1 MSESYEEKPQPKPAP
16 YAYETRQPFDFSDEL
31 KARVDALGLAETVQH
46 AEAAGYGYIYDAAPI
61 EFFER
66 LKQAIYRTANGT
78 AGPRGSSMLLTRDPV
93 FVEAVLNPKLLTIVE
108 ILCGQGAMLSQ
119 LSSTIIPKQA
129 DEPRKGG
136 LHADQNWTPAPFPR
150 HNQTITLC
158 WACTDYT
165 HEGGATKVVPDSH
178 LLRRHPTP
186 DEVAEEAGVIST
198 ECPAGTIVFWNGSI
212 WHGGGT
218 RTIDG
223 ERVVLHTTF
232 SRLAMRPIE
241 NYDALGEDWLADKP
255 YEMRVLLGREDFL
268 NKGGAVNHTDKI
280 ANTFNWAKT

>member
-1 MSESYEEKPQPKPAP
+1 MSEAEEESQSKPAP
-16 YAYETRQPFDFSDEL
+16 FVHETRQPFDLSEEL
-31 KARVDALGLAETVQH
+31 KARVNSLDLKDTVQH
-46 AEAAGYGYIYDAAPI
+46 AKAEGYGYIYDAAPI

-66 LKQAIYRTANGT
+66 LKEAIYRTADGT
-78 AGPRGSSMLLTRDPV
+78 EGPRGSSMLLARDPV
-93 FVEAVLNPKLLTIVE
+93 FAEAVLNPKLLTIVE
-108 ILCGQGAMLSQ
+108 ILCGQGALLSQ

-136 LHADQNWTPAPFPR
+136 LHADQNWTPAPFPT

-165 HEGGATKVVPDSH
+165 HEAGSTKVIPNSH
-178 LLRRHPTP
+178 LLRRHPNP
-186 DEVAEEAGVIST
+186 KEVAEEAGVIST
-198 ECPAGTIVFWNGSI
+198 ACPAGTIVFWNGSI

-218 RTIDG
+218 RTIAGD
-223 ERVVLHTTF
+223 RVVLHTTF

-268 NKGGAVNHTDKI
+268 NKGGASNHAAKVAD
-280 ANTFNWAKT
+280 TFNWAKT

>member
-1 MSESYEEKPQPKPAP
+1 MDEPQKEEQRPISPFES
-16 YAYETRQPFDFSDEL
+16 ETRQPFDLSDDL
-31 KARVDALGLAETVQH
+31 KTRVDALGLTKTVQY
-46 AEAAGYGYIYDAAPI
+46 AKEEGYGYIYDAAPM
-61 EFFER
+61 EFIER
-66 LKQAIYRTANGT
+66 LKEAIYRNVEGSK
-78 AGPRGSSMLLTRDPV
+78 GPRGSNMLLTKDPI

-108 ILCGQGAMLSQ
+108 ILCGKGAMLSQ
-119 LSSTIIPKQA
+119 LSSTIIPKQTDA
-129 DEPRKGG
+129 SRKGG
-136 LHADQNWTPAPFPR
+136 LHADQNWTPAPFPV

-158 WACTDYT
+158 WACVDYT
-165 HEGGATKVVPDSH
+165 REGGSTRVIPNSH

-186 DEVAEEAGVIST
+186 EEVAEEAGVIST

-232 SRLAMRPIE
+232 SRMAMRPIE
-241 NYDALGEDWLADKP
+241 NYDFLGDDWLADKS

-268 NKGGAVNHTDKI
+268 
-280 ANTFNWAKT
+280 